1 MRNIW
6 YSLMKD
12 LVFIKGVNIMN
23 NVVDVRGIKIGD
35 GIPKICVP
43 IVGKNMTDIFNSAKS
58 LSEIKHDLV
67 EWRVDWFENSVDSI
81 ELLSVLTG
89 LRNFL
94 GDTPLLFTFRTAA
107 EGGETEIDKET
118 YFKINLNAIETGLI
132 DLIDVELY
140 MGEDLVTQLVEA
152 AHERDIKVVL
162 SNHDFERTP
171 AKKEIISRLQRM
183 QNLGADISKI
193 AVMPS
198 DKTDVLTLLSATEEM
213 FNTYASTPIVTMSMG
228 KLGVLSRVC
237 GEFFGSAISF
247 GTVGNASAP
256 GQIPADELSDVLQK
270 MHGLL

>member
-213 FNTYASTPIVTMSMG
+213 VNTYASTPIVTMSMG

-256 GQIPADELSDVLQK
+256 GQIPADVLSDVLQK